1 MKLENLF
8 VGDNMD
14 KNCKNCD
21 LYQDNMCGIFQ
32 ATEDITGR
40 PFKADEFHCCLHK
53 PKKKTV
59 KLCAYLKEDDGCH
72 ELIWHTHMNLNID
85 RYTRVPS
92 EDKEV
97 EI

>member
-14 KNCKNCD
+14 KNCKNCKSFD
-21 LYQDNMCGIFQ
+21 YCPIAEFE
-32 ATEDITGR
+32 AAIHCDISNW
-40 PFKADEFHCCLHK
+40 HCSDYEH
-53 PKKKTV
+53 KKKTV